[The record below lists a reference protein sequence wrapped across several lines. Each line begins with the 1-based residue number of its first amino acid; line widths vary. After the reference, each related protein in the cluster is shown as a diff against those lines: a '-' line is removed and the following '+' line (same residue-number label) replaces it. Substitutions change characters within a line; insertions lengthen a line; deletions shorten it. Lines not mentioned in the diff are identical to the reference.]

1 MPRDFRTRTPLPAL
15 GMSSLVLGVIAL
27 LLAFLPILGVPLSL
41 CGIVLGVIG
50 VFSSLTVP
58 GTYPRWSLAGLATSC
73 LALIVNLAITYAP
86 TGYLPEQS
94 VPRTWQPVPDRPYPP
109 PPARQK

>member
-1 MPRDFRTRTPLPAL
+1 MPHLYLTRTPLPAF

-27 LLAFLPILGVPLSL
+27 LLAFLPILGIPLSL
-41 CGIVLGVIG
+41 CGIVLGVVG
-50 VFSSLTVP
+50 VFSSLKVP
-58 GTYPRWSLAGLATSC
+58 GTYVRWSFAGLATSC

-94 VPRTWQPVPDRPYPP
+94 VPQTWQPVPDRPSPP
-109 PPARQK
+109 PPASQR